1 MDKIGGLGLYNFIK
15 TMIDNYITNIGLT
28 VLVIGEY
35 KGDFVL
41 INNNLM
47 LPIDLLSGTLKK
59 ILKTGDKLRLLRNQ
73 GCVEYYILEIIDKE
87 IAFNEDVK
95 RIEKRIK

>member
-15 TMIDNYITNIGLT
+15 TMIDNYITSIGLT
-28 VLVIGEY
+28 VLVIGEC

-41 INNNLM
+41 INNNLK

-59 ILKTGDKLRLLRNQ
+59 SLKPGDKLRLLRNQ
-73 GCVEYYILEIIDKE
+73 GCGEYYILEIIDKE
-87 IAFNEDVK
+87 IAFSEDVK
-95 RIEKRIK
+95 KIEKRIR

>member
-1 MDKIGGLGLYNFIK
+1 MDKIGGMGLYDIIK
-15 TMIDNYITNIGLT
+15 NIIENYLISLGLT

-41 INNNLM
+41 INNNLK

-59 ILKTGDKLRLLRNQ
+59 SLKPGDKLRLLRNQ
-73 GCVEYYILEIIDKE
+73 GCGEYYILEIIDKE
-87 IAFNEDVK
+87 IAFSEDVK
-95 RIEKRIK
+95 KIEKRIK

>member
-15 TMIDNYITNIGLT
+15 TMIDNYITSIGLT
-28 VLVIGEY
+28 VLVIGE
-35 KGDFVL
+35 FVL
-41 INNNLM
+41 INKNLK

-59 ILKTGDKLRLLRNQ
+59 SLKPGDKLRLLRNQ
-73 GCVEYYILEIIDKE
+73 GCGEYYILEIIDKE

>member
-15 TMIDNYITNIGLT
+15 TMIDNYITSIGLT

-41 INNNLM
+41 INNNLK

-59 ILKTGDKLRLLRNQ
+59 SLKHGDKLRLLRNQ
-73 GCVEYYILEIIDKE
+73 GCGEYYILEIIDKE

>member
-41 INNNLM
+41 INNNLK

-59 ILKTGDKLRLLRNQ
+59 SLKPGDKLRLLRNQ
-73 GCVEYYILEIIDKE
+73 GCGEYYILEIIDKE

>member
-1 MDKIGGLGLYNFIK
+1 MDKIGGMGLYDIIKNIIENYLISLGLTI
-15 TMIDNYITNIGLT
+15 
-28 VLVIGEY
+28 LVIGEY

-41 INNNLM
+41 INNNLK

-59 ILKTGDKLRLLRNQ
+59 SLKPGDKLRLLRNQ
-73 GCVEYYILEIIDKE
+73 GCGEYYILEIIDKE

>member
-59 ILKTGDKLRLLRNQ
+59 SLKPGDKLRLLRNQ

>member
-1 MDKIGGLGLYNFIK
+1 MDKIGGMGLYDIIKNIIENYLISLGLTI
-15 TMIDNYITNIGLT
+15 
-28 VLVIGEY
+28 LVIGEY

-41 INNNLM
+41 INNNLK
-47 LPIDLLSGTLKK
+47 LPMDLLSGTLKK
-59 ILKTGDKLRLLRNQ
+59 SLKPGDKLRLLRNQ
-73 GCVEYYILEIIDKE
+73 GCGEYYILEIIDKE

>member
-41 INNNLM
+41 INNNLK

-59 ILKTGDKLRLLRNQ
+59 SLKPGDKLRLLRNQ
-73 GCVEYYILEIIDKE
+73 CCGEYYILEIIDKE
-87 IAFNEDVK
+87 IAFSEDIK
-95 RIEKRIK
+95 KIEKRIR

>member
-15 TMIDNYITNIGLT
+15 TMIDNYITSIGLT
-28 VLVIGEY
+28 VLVIGEC

-41 INNNLM
+41 INNNLK

-59 ILKTGDKLRLLRNQ
+59 SLKPGDKLRLLRNQ
-73 GCVEYYILEIIDKE
+73 GCGEYYILEIIDKE